1 MNILNVFFNPTFI
14 KDIKINI
21 ILLLENNSI
30 KEKIFY
36 DGFSDFY
43 VTTFNER
50 SNRFLAILCL
60 ASIIKLGIIINIK
73 IGFEILIIYIC
84 KNNYKP
90 LIINYDYL

>member
-1 MNILNVFFNPTFI
+1 MKKKRKIIHEYPECFFYPTFI

-60 ASIIKLGIIINIK
+60 A
-73 IGFEILIIYIC
+73 
-84 KNNYKP
+84 
-90 LIINYDYL
+90 